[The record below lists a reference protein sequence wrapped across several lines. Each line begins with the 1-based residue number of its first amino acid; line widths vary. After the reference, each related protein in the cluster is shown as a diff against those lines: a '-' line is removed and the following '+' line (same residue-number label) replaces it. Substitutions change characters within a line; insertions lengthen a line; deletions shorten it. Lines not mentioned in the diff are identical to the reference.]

1 MAAGIRHVLVG
12 ILGRDEQGYYLHLS
26 GGGKWRLSFDQP
38 PIFIRARMA
47 IEGVS
52 MDEHRLFVS
61 TYQLIDMGLDYPAAS
76 NNISV

>member
-26 GGGKWRLSFDQP
+26 GGGKWRLSFEQP
-38 PIFIRARMA
+38 PIFIGARMA
-47 IEGVS
+47 IDGVS

-61 TYQLIDMGLDYPAAS
+61 TYQLIDMGLDYPAAPHNS
-76 NNISV
+76 SV